1 MRAMKRSNN
10 SSPKK
15 HIPVNRIGKVTAKQ
29 LKTWVSEVSRDV
41 SKRPKDEQF
50 EECARKI
57 RLLASRQNRK
67 AAKSEAKVV
76 SLNEPAFDTL
86 CVQAPLFLNLRRA
99 AIDFRSAMQALEN
112 GGGFIWPRDSGDI
125 SSVEIS
131 TELGKLQASID
142 AITAMLSVIGIPASR
157 VDAKQDGRPKTNW
170 AELGHAVGKE
180 IRSLLLHVTGLKGLK
195 LTYNHG
201 IVPAISAH
209 IVNHLFQIDI
219 AGEGF
224 AAQMRNRQRSK
235 KIAPTKFGDRFP
247 DAARIKIEE

>member
-1 MRAMKRSNN
+1 MRAMKRPNN
-10 SSPKK
+10 SSPEK
-15 HIPVNRIGKVTAKQ
+15 HIPVDHIGKVTAKQ

-41 SKRPKDEQF
+41 SKRLKDEQF
-50 EECARKI
+50 EECARQI

-76 SLNEPAFDTL
+76 PLNEPAFDTL

-157 VDAKQDGRPKTNW
+157 VDATKKDGRPTTNW
-170 AELGHAVGKE
+170 AELGRAVGKE
-180 IRSLLLHVTGLKGLK
+180 IRSLLHAAGLKGLK
-195 LTYNHG
+195 LTYNDG
-201 IVPAISAH
+201 IVPAVSAH

-219 AGEGF
+219 VREGF

-235 KIAPTKFGDRFP
+235 KIAPTTFADRFP